1 MELRQ
6 RVGRTAWVLLALGLI
21 MVGMEALAAEAGDEA
36 GVEKETMFSLI
47 AKGGYLMIPLGIAS
61 ILAVTLGM
69 ERFIALSKERILPKR
84 FLDGL
89 VEAWEG
95 DRTGKDAIA
104 YCDASGGAVGHIF
117 KAGIRRSDAGPEA
130 VEKAIED
137 VGSRE
142 ANKMKRSL
150 RPLSVIAAVSPLLGL
165 LGTVYGMIDA
175 FQKTSASG
183 GTAKT
188 AMLAEGIYEALVT
201 TAAGLTI
208 AIPTLLL
215 YQFLLGRVDRLIDE
229 IDETGTEFIYSY
241 TESHGGNGGAAA
253 KPENDGA
260 QASDTATARNTIPAG
275 A

>member
-1 MELRQ
+1 MT
-6 RVGRTAWVLLALGLI
+6 RTHPLKTCILFTAALLLIGLSY
-21 MVGMEALAAEAGDEA
+21 AAMAADAETGA
-36 GVEKETMFSLI
+36 GVEKETVFTLI

-61 ILAVTLGM
+61 ILALALGF
-69 ERFIALSKERILPKR
+69 ERFISLRKDRVLPNT
-84 FLDGL
+84 FSDGL
-89 VEAWEG
+89 MKAWES
-95 DRTGKDAIA
+95 DATGKQAIE
-104 YCDASGGAVGHIF
+104 YCDESGGAVGHIF
-117 KAGIRRSDAGPEA
+117 KAGIRRVAKGPEA

-142 ANKMKRSL
+142 ADKMKRSL
-150 RPLSVIAAVSPLLGL
+150 RPLSIIAAVSPLLGL

-208 AIPTLLL
+208 AIPALLL
-215 YQFLLGRVDRLIDE
+215 YQFLLGRVDKLIDE
-229 IDETGTEFIYSY
+229 IDEAGTEFVFSY
-241 TESHGGNGGAAA
+241 AESHNKTAAA
-253 KPENDGA
+253 EDDEIGDA
-260 QASDTATARNTIPAG
+260 DAAATNKTVSAG

>member
-1 MELRQ
+1 MNTRGWA
-6 RVGRTAWVLLALGLI
+6 GRTAGVLLLLGLVI
-21 MVGMEALAAEAGDEA
+21 IGGEALAAEAGDEA

-47 AKGGYLMIPLGIAS
+47 AKGGYLMIPLAIAS
-61 ILAVTLGM
+61 ILALTLGL
-69 ERFIALSKERILPKR
+69 ERFISLSKERILPAR

-89 VEAWEG
+89 VNAWES
-95 DRTGKDAIA
+95 DRTGKQAIA
-104 YCDASGGAVGHIF
+104 YCDEASGAVGHIF
-117 KAGIRRSDAGPEA
+117 KAGIRRSGAGPEA

-188 AMLAEGIYEALVT
+188 AMLASGIYEALVT

-241 TESHGGNGGAAA
+241 TESHGGITGV
-253 KPENDGA
+253 
-260 QASDTATARNTIPAG
+260 ASDATESVEAESDTVETGGSVAAG